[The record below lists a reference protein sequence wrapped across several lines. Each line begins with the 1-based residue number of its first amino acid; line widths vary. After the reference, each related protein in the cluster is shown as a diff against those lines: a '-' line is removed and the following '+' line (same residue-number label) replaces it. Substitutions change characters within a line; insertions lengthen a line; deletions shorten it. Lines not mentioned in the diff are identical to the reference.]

1 MKKQIALVCLLL
13 LIVISATP
21 LLFGQVNDFKAEAL
35 REFENENYPKAISC
49 LHQALEQNPT
59 DKELYYYLGYFYHYN
74 AYDSRPL
81 AGYDLDYSDT
91 VFYYLEKA
99 LELDPTYGDA
109 TYFYVAECGAQ
120 AFYALQKK
128 DYTRVKQMYRK
139 AASAGGFPEWA
150 REYGK
155 LLFSQVA
162 PGSILF
168 THGDFMLNVC
178 WYLQLCE
185 NFRTDVSVV
194 PLVML
199 NRPFYV
205 LELMHGSLFQRVPFN
220 VSELQVMN
228 MHPAKWD
235 TLSLSIS
242 VPDSLKTV
250 YGLPPS
256 YEMSWEVAPDL
267 QGKRTYL
274 STERSLLLDIIE
286 ANQWKRP
293 VYWAKG
299 MDNYYLGGLEA
310 YGCDKG
316 LVSELVPFKT
326 QETSHAFDPK
336 ALADLW
342 EKNPPLNYRSV
353 LEKNQPRVSA
363 VVLYAYAS
371 GLITLAAHYKETGAS
386 DKLDEVISWYQSHLN
401 LGVWPALEKKY
412 YEILSGFRD

>member
-1 MKKQIALVCLLL
+1 
-13 LIVISATP
+13 
-21 LLFGQVNDFKAEAL
+21 
-35 REFENENYPKAISC
+35 
-49 LHQALEQNPT
+49 
-59 DKELYYYLGYFYHYN
+59 
-74 AYDSRPL
+74 
-81 AGYDLDYSDT
+81 
-91 VFYYLEKA
+91 
-99 LELDPTYGDA
+99 
-109 TYFYVAECGAQ
+109 
-120 AFYALQKK
+120 
-128 DYTRVKQMYRK
+128 
-139 AASAGGFPEWA
+139 
-150 REYGK
+150 
-155 LLFSQVA
+155 
-162 PGSILF
+162 
-168 THGDFMLNVC
+168 
-178 WYLQLCE
+178 
-185 NFRTDVSVV
+185 
-194 PLVML
+194 
-199 NRPFYV
+199 
-205 LELMHGSLFQRVPFN
+205 
-220 VSELQVMN
+220 MN